1 MKAIIFAAGLG
12 SRLQSITKNKPK
24 ALVEINKKA
33 LIAHSIDHLISY
45 GFNDIIINVHHF
57 YQDIID
63 FVKTHYSYQNIHFS
77 IEKDKV
83 LETGGGLLHAKDFFD
98 NEIFLAFNT
107 DILTDIDLS
116 FLYKSHN
123 KNDLSTLASMQRE
136 SNRRFLVDENNYLC
150 GWENFATKEKIISR
164 KVNKMQPAS
173 FCGIHII
180 NPQIL
185 ELMDNNEKVF
195 SITKTYIE
203 LSKTHTIKLLD
214 FSDNLWID
222 VGTPEAIIEAEK
234 IYEKQNK

>member
-12 SRLQSITKNKPK
+12 TRLQNITKDKPK

-33 LIAHSIDHLISY
+33 LIAHNIDNLISY

-63 FVKTHYSYQNIHFS
+63 FVNTHYPYQNIHFS
-77 IEKDKV
+77 IEKEEV
-83 LETGGGLLHAKDFFD
+83 LETGGGLLFAKDFFD
-98 NEIFLAFNT
+98 KEIFLAFNT

-123 KNDLSTLASMQRE
+123 KNNLCTLASMQRE

-150 GWENFATKEKIISR
+150 GWENIATEEKIISR
-164 KVNKMQPAS
+164 DVNKMHPAS

-180 NPQIL
+180 NPQIF
-185 ELMDNNEKVF
+185 ELMDNKEKLF

-203 LSKTHTIKLLD
+203 LSREHKIKLVD
-214 FSDNLWID
+214 FSNDFWID
-222 VGTPEAIIEAEK
+222 VGTPEAVVEAEEILK
-234 IYEKQNK
+234 KQNQ

>member
-12 SRLQSITKNKPK
+12 TRLQSLTENKPK
-24 ALVEINKKA
+24 ALVEVNKKA
-33 LIAHSIDHLISY
+33 LLAHTIDNLLSH

-57 YQDIID
+57 YQEIID
-63 FVKTHYSYQNIHFS
+63 FVKTHYTQHNIHFS

-83 LETGGGLLHAKDFFD
+83 LETGGGLLHARDFFE
-98 NEIFLAFNT
+98 NETFLAFNT

-116 FLYKSHN
+116 FLYKSHI
-123 KNDLSTLASMQRE
+123 KTDLCTLASMQRE

-150 GWENFATKEKIISR
+150 GWENLATEEKIISR

-180 NPQIL
+180 NPHIF
-185 ELMDNNEKVF
+185 ELMDANKEVF

-203 LSKTHTIKLLD
+203 LSKEHKIKLLD
-214 FSDNLWID
+214 FSDTFWID
-222 VGTPEAIIEAEK
+222 AGTPEAVFEAEEILK
-234 IYEKQNK
+234 KQNQ